1 MQMAENGRWRRW
13 RRLVLVVVV
22 ALLSMV
28 ALAWFFPARWAL
40 AWIAPQL
47 HGLRMQQVHGSLWHG
62 GADQVLLADGSVL
75 GHVQWQVSRRALFA
89 SAPLQVDFAGPQL
102 KFSGRLQAE
111 PNGQVRWDQ
120 VQLRAN
126 VALWN
131 PHGTS
136 SALGQPRGEL
146 WMTVDRAVLQGG
158 WPLQLDLRA
167 HWRDAAVL
175 TRRGKVALG
184 ALDLRVTAR
193 AGVVDATVSDVA
205 GGPLQVNGTLR
216 LSPLG
221 WSLDA
226 RLRARRAD
234 PALQHWL
241 AALGTADA
249 TGIVHVQ
256 RRGGLTLP
264 PVVPTSTTF
273 DVSSTRPQ
281 QGSP

>member
-1 MQMAENGRWRRW
+1 
-13 RRLVLVVVV
+13 
-22 ALLSMV
+22 
-28 ALAWFFPARWAL
+28 
-40 AWIAPQL
+40 
-47 HGLRMQQVHGSLWHG
+47 
-62 GADQVLLADGSVL
+62 
-75 GHVQWQVSRRALFA
+75 
-89 SAPLQVDFAGPQL
+89 
-102 KFSGRLQAE
+102 
-111 PNGQVRWDQ
+111 VRWEQ

-131 PHGTS
+131 PHGT

-167 HWRDAAVL
+167 HWCDAAVL

-184 ALDLRVTAR
+184 AFDSRVTAH

-205 GGPLQVNGTLR
+205 VGPLQVNGALR

-226 RLRARRAD
+226 RLRARHAD

-241 AALGTADA
+241 AALDTADA
-249 TGIVHVQ
+249 TGIVHVH

-264 PVVPTSTTF
+264 PAVPTSTAF

>member
-1 MQMAENGRWRRW
+1 MQMAESRRWRRW
-13 RRLVLVVVV
+13 QRLVLVVLV

-40 AWIAPQL
+40 AWITPQL

-62 GADQVLLADGSVL
+62 RADRVLLADGSVL
-75 GHVQWQVSRRALFA
+75 GHVQWKVSRRALFA

-102 KFSGRLQAE
+102 TFSGRLQAE
-111 PNGQVRWDQ
+111 PSGQVRWDQ
-120 VQLRAN
+120 VQLRAD
-126 VALWN
+126 VALWS
-131 PHGTS
+131 PHGAS
-136 SALGQPRGEL
+136 VPGQPRGEL

-167 HWRDAAVL
+167 HWREAAVL

-184 ALDLRVTAR
+184 AFDSRVTAR

-226 RLRARRAD
+226 RLRARHAD

-241 AALGTADA
+241 ATLGA
-249 TGIVHVQ
+249 TDVGGSVHVQ
-256 RRGGLTLP
+256 RRGGLALVPSNASTLATP
-264 PVVPTSTTF
+264 AI
-273 DVSSTRPQ
+273 SSTHAQ